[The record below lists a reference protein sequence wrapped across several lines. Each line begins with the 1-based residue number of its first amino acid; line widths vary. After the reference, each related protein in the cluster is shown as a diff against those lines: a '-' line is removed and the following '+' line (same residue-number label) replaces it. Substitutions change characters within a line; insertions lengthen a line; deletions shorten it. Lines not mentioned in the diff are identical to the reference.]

1 MSAARPEQG
10 MASMATDSGLLA
22 RIRRDAL
29 LPSALSVN
37 QLRKRIHEL
46 ERDLAR
52 ARRAALVDELTG
64 CLNRRGWDDLVAG
77 EETRCRRHGLRAVVL
92 SVDLDGLKQINDVD
106 GHHAGDEAL
115 RRCAHALTASV
126 RSHDRVARCGGD
138 EFAILAVE
146 SDLTA
151 LSGVERRVAAALE
164 EHGVTASVGS
174 AALSGTGTIAAAWHE
189 ADARMLAR
197 KRASRP

>member
-1 MSAARPEQG
+1 
-10 MASMATDSGLLA
+10 
-22 RIRRDAL
+22 
-29 LPSALSVN
+29 
-37 QLRKRIHEL
+37 
-46 ERDLAR
+46 
-52 ARRAALVDELTG
+52 
-64 CLNRRGWDDLVAG
+64 
-77 EETRCRRHGLRAVVL
+77 
-92 SVDLDGLKQINDVD
+92 
-106 GHHAGDEAL
+106 
-115 RRCAHALTASV
+115 
-126 RSHDRVARCGGD
+126 VARCGGD